1 MNWNKIIII
10 KLPKKKLK
18 KDGQKY
24 KINNR
29 QEKEEKIILQM
40 REL

>member
-18 KDGQKY
+18 NDGQKY